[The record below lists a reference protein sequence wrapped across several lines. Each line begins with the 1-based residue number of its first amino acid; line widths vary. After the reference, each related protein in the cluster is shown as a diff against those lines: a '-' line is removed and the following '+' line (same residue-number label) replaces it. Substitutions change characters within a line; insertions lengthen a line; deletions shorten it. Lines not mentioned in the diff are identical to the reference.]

1 MTRNSINSS
10 PLSTYTFV
18 FIYVLSDFLA
28 RGKND
33 ICTRTVNAT
42 FAACQRDIKS
52 FKNVRN
58 LAIFLRQRKFCVV
71 PSYKPHSV
79 LKWENQCNNNHM
91 LKSSVFEKK
100 KNHLSVVKLATFD
113 KIFLLLIETEGH
125 FSKKTDSRVLC
136 TVEDV
141 PPCCSWMGCW
151 CAPKQETQS
160 LWYAI
165 KIPHSFILFKWR

>member
-1 MTRNSINSS
+1 M
-10 PLSTYTFV
+10 
-18 FIYVLSDFLA
+18 
-28 RGKND
+28 
-33 ICTRTVNAT
+33 VNAT

-79 LKWENQCNNNHM
+79 LKLENQCNNHM
-91 LKSSVFEKK
+91 LKSTVFEKK
-100 KNHLSVVKLATFD
+100 KKVTSLCWSWLHLTKKLKKNFAFDPNRGTF
-113 KIFLLLIETEGH
+113 FQ
-125 FSKKTDSRVLC
+125 KKTDLRVLC
-136 TVEDV
+136 IVEDV

>member
-1 MTRNSINSS
+1 M
-10 PLSTYTFV
+10 

-79 LKWENQCNNNHM
+79 LKLESQCNNHM
-91 LKSSVFEKK
+91 LKSTVFEKK
-100 KNHLSVVKLATFD
+100 KNHLSVVKLAPFD
-113 KIFLLLIETEGH
+113 KKIEKKKRLNQTVGH
-125 FSKKTDSRVLC
+125 F
-136 TVEDV
+136 
-141 PPCCSWMGCW
+141 
-151 CAPKQETQS
+151 
-160 LWYAI
+160 
-165 KIPHSFILFKWR
+165 F